1 MSVVTLTGPRHP
13 PKSGTSTDS
22 LIVLLHG
29 IGASGDDLIGLA
41 DAWADALPHT
51 VFHSPNAPLHF
62 DDAPFGYQWY
72 SRRTDQSR
80 VSGLYEVEG
89 TVNAYVDDLLAR
101 YELAPARCVL
111 VGFSQGSIVSL
122 HVAPRRK
129 EALGGVV
136 SFSGRMVTADTL
148 REELANRTPICLVHG
163 AEDPVLP
170 SEGTVEGAAT
180 LSELDVPHELH
191 ILPGLGH
198 AIDARGLEKA
208 SQFIQ
213 GVLEGS

>member
-1 MSVVTLTGPRHP
+1 VFVATLTGPNRL
-13 PKSGTSTDS
+13 PKSGTSADS
-22 LIVLLHG
+22 LVVLLHG

-51 VFHSPNAPLHF
+51 AFHSPNAPHHF

-72 SRRTDQSR
+72 SRRTDQLR
-80 VSGLYEVEG
+80 AQGLHEVEG
-89 TVNAYVDDLLAR
+89 TVNAYVDDLLAQH
-101 YELAPARCVL
+101 ELTPVRCVL

-129 EALGGVV
+129 TALGGVV

-148 REELANRTPICLVHG
+148 REELANRTPICLIHG

-170 SEGTVEGAAT
+170 SEGSVEGAAV
-180 LSELDVPHELH
+180 LAELGVPHELH
-191 ILPGLGH
+191 VLPGLRH
-198 AIDARGLEKA
+198 AIDERGLEKA
-208 SQFIQ
+208 TQFIHR
-213 GVLEGS
+213 VLEGN